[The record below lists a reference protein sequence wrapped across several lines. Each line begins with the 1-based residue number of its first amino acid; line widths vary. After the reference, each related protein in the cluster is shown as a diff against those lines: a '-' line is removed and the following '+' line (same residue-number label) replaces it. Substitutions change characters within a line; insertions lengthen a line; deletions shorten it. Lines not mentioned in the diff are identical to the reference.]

1 MVGWGGGGAL
11 TFRKVVQKVQKRESL
26 DFRSPEAGIS
36 GEEVDLWGGTLTLIQ
51 AGILGPFSLLFLK

>member
-1 MVGWGGGGAL
+1 M
-11 TFRKVVQKVQKRESL
+11 QKREFP

-36 GEEVDLWGGTLTLIQ
+36 GEEVDLWGWGGGGETLTLLQ

>member
-1 MVGWGGGGAL
+1 M
-11 TFRKVVQKVQKRESL
+11 QKVQKRESL